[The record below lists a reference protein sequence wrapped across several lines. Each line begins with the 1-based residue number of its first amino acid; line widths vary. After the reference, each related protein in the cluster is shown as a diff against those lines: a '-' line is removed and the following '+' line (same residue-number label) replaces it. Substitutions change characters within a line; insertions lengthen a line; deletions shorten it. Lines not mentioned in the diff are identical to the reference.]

1 MTVNELAHA
10 ADVPPAKVRYYARR
24 GLLPARREA
33 GNGYRQFDNAALARL
48 RFIATARVLG
58 FALKDIERLL
68 READIGQSPCP
79 QVRTLLDQRVTA
91 LTAQRRA
98 LVREEARLKGIAVR
112 WADVPNGVPD
122 ERRLCPLIEVA
133 RGA

>member
-68 READIGQSPCP
+68 QRDLPKVVIPGYEPDPRIQALP
-79 QVRTLLDQRVTA
+79 QQNKGNPSRGGYKSGS
-91 LTAQRRA
+91 RRSGNA
-98 LVREEARLKGIAVR
+98 FHAKRNANAGRSRAYQ
-112 WADVPNGVPD
+112 
-122 ERRLCPLIEVA
+122 
-133 RGA
+133 